1 YNKKK
6 KKNTEKQNK
15 KHEKRH
21 AQRERVQTTKPHLYD
36 LGFTT
41 KGLEALKQL
50 HATTDDEP
58 YLKRLTAWELALWY
72 ANQYTKEGAQKAL
85 EYLDAAKD
93 KEKDRDQLRRITII
107 EAECYERLDQ

>member
-1 YNKKK
+1 
-6 KKNTEKQNK
+6 
-15 KHEKRH
+15 
-21 AQRERVQTTKPHLYD
+21 
-36 LGFTT
+36 GFTT

-107 EAECYERLDQ
+107 EAECYERLDQIADGKKEIDHQVVMNHHHILFLAYAYLEV